1 MTTKYRLH
9 ELVDALPEHE
19 WSEAERL
26 LAALVTDDPVLR
38 AVRLAPL
45 DDEEETE
52 DERAAVQE
60 ARAERDRGELI
71 DDADCMP

>member
-9 ELVDALPEHE
+9 QMVDALPDNELD
-19 WSEAERL
+19 EAERL
-26 LAALVTDDPVLR
+26 LAALMTDDPVLR

-45 DDEEETE
+45 DDEAETD

-60 ARAERDRGELI
+60 GLAERDRGELV
-71 DDADCMP
+71 DDADVA

>member
-9 ELVDALPEHE
+9 QLVDALPDNELD
-19 WSEAERL
+19 EAERL
-26 LAALVTDDPVLR
+26 LAALMTGDPVLR

-45 DDEEETE
+45 DDEAETD

-60 ARAERDRGELI
+60 ARAERDRGELV
-71 DDADCMP
+71 DDADVA

>member
-9 ELVDALPEHE
+9 QLVDALPDNELD
-19 WSEAERL
+19 EAERL
-26 LAALVTDDPVLR
+26 LAALMTDDPVLR

-45 DDEEETE
+45 DEEDETE

-60 ARAERDRGELI
+60 ARAERDRGELV
-71 DDADCMP
+71 DDVDFVR

>member
-9 ELVDALPEHE
+9 QLVDALPDNELD
-19 WSEAERL
+19 EAERL
-26 LAALVTDDPVLR
+26 LAALMTDDPVLR

-45 DDEEETE
+45 DEEDETE

-60 ARAERDRGELI
+60 ARAERDRGELV
-71 DDADCMP
+71 DDADFVR